1 MEIAKIDNYTITPRY
16 IAADYRNGK
25 ITIPERNLLLWL
37 RVNGSPYGIAIVD
50 MATYANET
58 FNSPVDKNYINKIL
72 LSLKSKRYIW
82 YMDRAGRR
90 GSFDVHMGDWILPS
104 KQLKTLEKHFGDIT
118 DRGEPSDEVVT
129 ETEVS
134 PENPSVSQSLQSKKS
149 ITNKQQI
156 SNQIRELVRGC
167 DNDTN
172 NDKNKEKESLQSLP
186 IKKRD
191 YNVGRFKPDSMEE
204 QQCLA
209 IAKDIGDSEVSFCLG
224 IYYKY
229 GMDIL
234 ENAKAEFVNSD
245 GYDKNNPPA
254 FFNSIVQQLL

>member
-104 KQLKTLEKHFGDIT
+104 KHLKTLNTHFGDT
-118 DRGEPSDEVVT
+118 PVRSEESDDETSEAEVKT
-129 ETEVS
+129 ENTF
-134 PENPSVSQSLQSKKS
+134 NSQSLKKRKTVDSSSESFKS
-149 ITNKQQI
+149 IGKL
-156 SNQIRELVRGC
+156 IRGY
-167 DNDTN
+167 D
-172 NDKNKEKESLQSLP
+172 NDKNKEKNKEKDSLQSLSLN
-186 IKKRD
+186 KRD
-191 YNVGRFKPDSMEE
+191 FSFGGFKVNSYEELKCKEIASAVADADIAFCYGTYN
-204 QQCLA
+204 
-209 IAKDIGDSEVSFCLG
+209 
-224 IYYKY
+224 KY
-229 GMDIL
+229 GLIVL
-234 ENAKAEFVNSD
+234 ERALKEFQESD
-245 GYDKNNPPA
+245 GLGKDNPPA
-254 FFNSIVQQLL
+254 FFNSIVQQFI